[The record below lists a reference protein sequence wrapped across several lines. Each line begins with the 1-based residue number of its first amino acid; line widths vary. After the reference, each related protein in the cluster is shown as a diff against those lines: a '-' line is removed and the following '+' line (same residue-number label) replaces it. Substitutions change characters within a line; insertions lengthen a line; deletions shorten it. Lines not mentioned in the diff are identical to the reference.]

1 MSITKT
7 FTTAALALATSFLIA
22 GCGGGVEG
30 TYKLDKSEMK
40 KSMEAEIAKMP
51 ADQQGFAKLGMA
63 LIDTMEMS
71 VDLQSGGKMKM
82 KSSMPNIM
90 DKDKPAKTDEK
101 DGTWKM
107 DGDSVVLEMD
117 GKPTKCAKSGGKLT
131 VRSDNPA
138 YASLTGLTRNQ
149 VEAIGRVVW
158 AGRRLG

>member
-22 GCGGGVEG
+22 GCGGGGVEG
-30 TYKLDKSEMK
+30 TYKLDKTEMK

-63 LIDTMEMS
+63 LIDAMDMS
-71 VDLQSGGKMKM
+71 VELQSGGKMKM
-82 KSSMPNIM
+82 KSTMPNLM

-107 DGDSVVLEMD
+107 DGEAVVLDVD

-131 VRSDNPA
+131 CSGQKEGEPTLVFVKS
-138 YASLTGLTRNQ
+138 
-149 VEAIGRVVW
+149 
-158 AGRRLG
+158 